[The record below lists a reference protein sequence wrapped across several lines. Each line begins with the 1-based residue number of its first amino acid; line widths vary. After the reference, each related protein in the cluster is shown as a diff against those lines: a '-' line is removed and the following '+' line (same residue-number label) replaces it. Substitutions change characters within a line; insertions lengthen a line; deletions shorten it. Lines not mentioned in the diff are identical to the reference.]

1 MRWRAFLRSLRET
14 SINILRHPFM
24 VITSIVTVT
33 FMLVLLGAFAVFSIN
48 ADLIVRRAAQQPPI
62 EIFSQP
68 GLDKNRAEKIRLALE
83 ERDDVIDLRVLSP
96 EENLEEFR
104 RGLGEDGAKTLQYYD
119 ARYLPWSFIVRLS
132 DPNPE
137 QAAALAAQIRGVP
150 GVAEVVY
157 NSDLIAGLSNLSKT
171 LLVVSA
177 VIFVILSGVALF
189 IISGTVR
196 ASVTA
201 RGEEIEIMKYLGAT
215 NSYIRIPYMLEGA
228 LIGFTGALLACTILI
243 LLWKRI
249 YVHLMSGTAVT
260 SFLALMSVEQM
271 APLLALITLPLGVLI
286 GSIGSVVS
294 MRRFVKV

>member
-1 MRWRAFLRSLRET
+1 MRSLRET

>member
-1 MRWRAFLRSLRET
+1 
-14 SINILRHPFM
+14 M

>member
-196 ASVTA
+196 ASVAA